1 MQQHRYTRLTALA
14 FGIAGALTL
23 GQVQA
28 SGFQLKEN
36 SVKSMGS
43 AFAGAGVRDD
53 DSSVVVN
60 NPATM
65 ARFTGTTVQADV
77 TAIDLSYEFQGT
89 GTDALGRPLTGG
101 NGGDAGNSAAIP
113 ALSVIHKLDNGL
125 AFGAMISAPFGL
137 KTEYDNGWQGRYFAQ
152 KSDVQI
158 IDLTLAADFWAK

>member
-1 MQQHRYTRLTALA
+1 MQQHRNTRLTALA

-36 SVKSMGS
+36 SVKSLGS

-65 ARFTGTTVQADV
+65 ARFEGTTFQADV
-77 TAIDLSYEFQGT
+77 TAIDPGIEFRARAPT
-89 GTDALGRPLTGG
+89 P
-101 NGGDAGNSAAIP
+101 SA
-113 ALSVIHKLDNGL
+113 V
-125 AFGAMISAPFGL
+125 
-137 KTEYDNGWQGRYFAQ
+137 R
-152 KSDVQI
+152 
-158 IDLTLAADFWAK
+158 